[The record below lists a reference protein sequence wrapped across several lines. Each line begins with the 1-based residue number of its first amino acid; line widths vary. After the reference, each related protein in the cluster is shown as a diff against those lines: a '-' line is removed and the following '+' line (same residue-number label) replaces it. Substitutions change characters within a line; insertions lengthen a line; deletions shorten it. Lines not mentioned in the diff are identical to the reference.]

1 VNARLLDVNVL
12 IALAWPHHPSHRAA
26 GRWFAEN
33 VDEGWATCAFTQ
45 AAFVRI
51 LSNPAFSANRLSV
64 ADAVALLHL
73 NVKHPAHVFWP
84 MDIGLNE
91 AVGRFRERLFGHQ
104 QVTDAY
110 LLGLAL
116 HRDGGLATLDNSLLD
131 LLPVG
136 SPERERITVIAAG
149 QSRRQ

>member
-12 IALAWPHHPSHRAA
+12 IALAWPHHPGHKAARA
-26 GRWFAEN
+26 WFAEN
-33 VDEGWATCAFTQ
+33 VQQGWATCAFTQ

-51 LSNPAFSANRLSV
+51 LSNPSFSANRLSV
-64 ADAVALLHL
+64 ADAVALLDL
-73 NVKHPAHVFWP
+73 NLKHPTHVFWA
-84 MDIGLNE
+84 MDIGLTE
-91 AVGRFRERLFGHQ
+91 AVGRFRARLFGHQ

-116 HRDGGLATLDNSLLD
+116 HRGGGLATLDNSLVD

-136 SPERERITVIAAG
+136 SPERARIAVIAVE
-149 QSRRQ
+149 

>member
-1 VNARLLDVNVL
+1 VNARLLDANVL
-12 IALAWPHHPSHRAA
+12 IALAWPHHPAHKAA
-26 GRWFAEN
+26 GAWFAEN
-33 VDEGWATCAFTQ
+33 VELGWASCALTQ

-64 ADAVALLHL
+64 ADALALLDL
-73 NVKHPAHVFWP
+73 NLKHPAHVFWP
-84 MDIGLNE
+84 MDISVNA
-91 AVGRFRERLFGHQ
+91 AVGRFRGRLFGHQ

-116 HRDGGLATLDNSLLD
+116 HKGGGLATLDRSLVD

-136 SPERERITVIAAG
+136 SPDREKIIVIAAG
-149 QSRRQ
+149 

>member
-12 IALAWPHHPSHRAA
+12 IALAWPNHPGHKAA
-26 GRWFAEN
+26 GAWFADSEQ
-33 VDEGWATCAFTQ
+33 GWASCAFTQ

-64 ADAVALLHL
+64 ADAVALLNL
-73 NVKHPAHVFWP
+73 NLKHPAHVFWP

-91 AVGRFRERLFGHQ
+91 AIGRFRGRLFGHQ

-116 HRDGGLATLDNSLLD
+116 HKGGGLATLDNSLAD
-131 LLPVG
+131 LLPLG
-136 SPERERITVIAAG
+136 SPERERITVIA
-149 QSRRQ
+149 

>member
-1 VNARLLDVNVL
+1 MNARLLDVNVL
-12 IALAWPHHPSHRAA
+12 IALAWPHHPGHKAA
-26 GRWFAEN
+26 GAWFADNSEQ
-33 VDEGWATCAFTQ
+33 GWASCAFTQ

-64 ADAVALLHL
+64 ADAVALLNL
-73 NVKHPAHVFWP
+73 NLKHPAHVFWP

-91 AVGRFRERLFGHQ
+91 AVGRFRGRLFGHQ

-116 HRDGGLATLDNSLLD
+116 HRGGRLATLDNSMVD
-131 LLPVG
+131 LLPAR
-136 SPERERITVIAAG
+136 SPEREMITLIAG
-149 QSRRQ
+149 